1 MSEIERPQMCVQDD
15 LEGVCWAA
23 AEAAAKLAQAAV
35 EQRGAFLIALCG
47 GRTTPRLYRVLAEDY
62 RSQILWRD
70 WHVFWSDERY
80 VPPES
85 EQSNYGVAKRMLFG
99 RVPIPKGQIHPMPT
113 LLPSP
118 EETAE
123 AYEEELMLQ
132 FSTQLPRFDLMIMG
146 MGAEGHTASIFPHSP
161 VLAEEYQA
169 RLVVPV
175 EVPAEPPVRLTM
187 TLPVF
192 NSAENLFFLVSGAE
206 KHDALERAVTGPPN
220 AEECPASAVR
230 PTDGTVTWWVDQA
243 AFTGKQ

>member
-1 MSEIERPQMCVQDD
+1 MDMPRPQICVQPD
-15 LEGVCWAA
+15 LDAASRAA
-23 AEAAAKLAQAAV
+23 AEAVANLATAAA
-35 EQRGAFLIALCG
+35 EQRGRFLIALCG
-47 GRTTPRLYRVLAEDY
+47 GKTAPQLYRLLAEEY
-62 RSQILWRD
+62 RERIPWEA

-85 EQSNYGVAKRMLFG
+85 EQSNYGGTKRALLD
-99 RVPIPKGQIHPMPT
+99 RVPIPREQVHPMPT

-146 MGAEGHTASIFPHSP
+146 LGAEGHTASIFPHSP

-175 EVPAEPPVRLTM
+175 EVPAEPSLRLTM

-192 NSAENLFFLVSGAE
+192 NNAENLFFLVSGAE
-206 KHDALERAVTGPPN
+206 KHDALDRAITGPPD
-220 AEECPASAVR
+220 AEACPASAIR
-230 PTDGTVTWWVDQA
+230 PTNGTVMWWVDEA
-243 AFTGKQ
+243 AITGT